1 MIDISKWSTRTSSK
15 TTDSVEDG
23 RGTTLHAR
31 DNAPKMFA
39 TSAKTST
46 FVAGSA
52 AIKSTTTRKSNA
64 TKRYVT
70 RTTTRTTE

>member
-1 MIDISKWSTRTSSK
+1 M
-15 TTDSVEDG
+15 
-23 RGTTLHAR
+23 
-31 DNAPKMFA
+31 MFA

-52 AIKSTTTRKSNA
+52 AIKTTTRKSNA

-70 RTTTRTTE
+70 RRRRRERERDDANANANGKK